1 MKYQHIFGPVPSRR
15 LGVSLGV
22 DLVYHKVC
30 NLDCVYCECGKTTEK
45 KMERKEYVSLDAVK
59 KELAHYFSHFP
70 DPDAITFSGS
80 GEPTL
85 HKGIGQVIRF
95 IKDRKPHVKVV
106 VLTNSTLL
114 QDSGVRKDLLDADV
128 VMPSLDAVFQDSFFR
143 VNRPHKGLDCKG
155 MIEGL
160 AAFSREFSGELNLE
174 IFILPGVNDS
184 EEELLAFQ
192 RVIDMVKPNLIQLNT
207 LDRPGTV
214 ESVVPATKEQ
224 LVRVSRI
231 LNREN
236 IRIIA
241 KVKDDLATTEKPSV
255 LSAAQLR
262 DMILETIHR
271 RPCTAKDLAMTL
283 RQDQELVEQEL
294 SILLEKQVILSRVRD
309 RGVFYQTCKP

>member
-15 LGVSLGV
+15 LGISLGV

-59 KELAHYFSHFP
+59 KELAHYFAHFP

-85 HKGIGQVIRF
+85 HKDIGQVIRF
-95 IKDRKPHVKVV
+95 IKDRKPRVRVV

-114 QDSGVRKDLLDADV
+114 QDSDVREDLLDADV
-128 VMPSLDAVFQDSFFR
+128 VMPSLDAVFQNSFFR
-143 VNRPHKGLDCKG
+143 INRPHKGLDCKG

-160 AAFSREFSGELNLE
+160 TAFSREFSGELNLE

-192 RVIDMVKPNLIQLNT
+192 GVIDRINPSLIQLNT

-214 ESVVPATKEQ
+214 DNIVPATKEQ
-224 LVRVSRI
+224 LMRVARI
-231 LNREN
+231 LDREN
-236 IRIIA
+236 IQIIA
-241 KVKDDLATTEKPSV
+241 KVKDDLSAAEKASA
-255 LSAAQLR
+255 LSADQLR

-283 RQDQELVEQEL
+283 HQNQELVEGEL
-294 SILLEKQVILSRVRD
+294 SILLEKKVIRSRVRD